1 MADSELLLG
10 QKSLGLL
17 WEKLRE
23 VQVPVQP
30 ARNGMEPMLT
40 GDCMSRMG
48 LDRALEAETATAGS
62 AEALTATAADLAE
75 AVTAT
80 AESEAVSATADTEA
94 VPATADL
101 AEVGSWVVLHLEKV
115 Q

>member
-17 WEKLRE
+17 WEKLLE
-23 VQVPVQP
+23 VQVLVQVQLG
-30 ARNGMEPMLT
+30 RNEMELTLT
-40 GDCMSRMG
+40 GDCMSQKG
-48 LDRALEAETATAGS
+48 LDRAQTATAGS
-62 AEALTATAADLAE
+62 IEALTATADLAE
-75 AVTAT
+75 AVAAT
-80 AESEAVSATADTEA
+80 ADPEAATADTEA

-101 AEVGSWVVLHLEKV
+101 AEVVSWTVLHLGKV